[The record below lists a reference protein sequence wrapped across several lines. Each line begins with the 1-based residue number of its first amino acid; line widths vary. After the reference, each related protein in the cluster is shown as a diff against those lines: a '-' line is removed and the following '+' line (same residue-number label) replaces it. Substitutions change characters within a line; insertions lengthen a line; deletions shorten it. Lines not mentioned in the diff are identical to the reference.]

1 MHNEVMIKRLIS
13 SPKDQSYFL
22 FGPRGTGKTTWVH
35 AEYPKAIYIDLLDA
49 SLRDRLLAH
58 PQQLSDLIPPST
70 KEWVIIDEIQLVPAL
85 LHEVHR
91 LISSKKYKFVL
102 TGSSARSLR
111 RKGVNLLGGRARTLL
126 FHPLTA
132 VELGQR
138 FDLLRSLRYGHLPQ
152 SYLGKSPQSYLK
164 GYVLNYIKNEVKQ
177 EGLTRNIGAFSRFLE
192 IASFS
197 QGGVLNY
204 TEIAREA
211 SIDRMVVVHYF
222 DILEDLLIGSRLP
235 VFTKKAKRRLVTH
248 HKFYYFDVGVYR
260 AIRPLG
266 PLDMPESVSGAAME
280 TLVLQELRAVN
291 DALDL
296 GYEIYYW
303 RTSNKAE
310 VDFVLYGEKGLI
322 AVEVKCSSRLTS
334 DMFRGLKSFKADYPV
349 AKSYLVYA
357 GRRREYR
364 DDVQVIGVEEFLQTL
379 PKILNGHH
387 E

>member
-1 MHNEVMIKRLIS
+1 MHNEVMIKRLFS

-22 FGPRGTGKTTWVH
+22 FGPRGTGKTTWAHV
-35 AEYPKAIYIDLLDA
+35 EYPKAIYIDLLDA

-70 KEWVIIDEIQLVPAL
+70 KEWIIIDEIQFVPAL

-91 LISSKKYKFVL
+91 LISTKKYKFVL

-111 RKGVNLLGGRARTLL
+111 RKGVNLLGGRAMTRS

-132 VELGQR
+132 IELGEQ
-138 FDLLRSLRYGHLPQ
+138 FYLLQSLQYGHLPEA
-152 SYLGKSPQSYLK
+152 YLGKSPQAYLK

-211 SIDRMVVVHYF
+211 SIDRMVVINYF

-235 VFTKKAKRRLVTH
+235 VFTKKAKRRLVMH
-248 HKFYYFDVGVYR
+248 HKFYYFDVGIYR
-260 AIRPLG
+260 AIRPIG

-280 TLVLQELRAVN
+280 TLVLQELRAIN

-322 AVEVKCSSRLTS
+322 AIEVKCSSRLTS
-334 DMFRGLKSFKADYPV
+334 EMFRGLKSFKADYPV
-349 AKSYLVYA
+349 AKSYLVYV
-357 GRRREYR
+357 GNRREYR
-364 DDVQVIGVEEFLQTL
+364 DDMQVIGVKEFLQTL
-379 PKILNGHH
+379 PRILH
-387 E
+387 

>member
-13 SPKDQSYFL
+13 SPEDQSYFL
-22 FGPRGTGKTTWVH
+22 FGPRGTGKTTWVR
-35 AEYPKAIYIDLLDA
+35 AEYPKAVYIDLLDA

-70 KEWVIIDEIQLVPAL
+70 KEWIIIDEIQFVPAL

-111 RKGVNLLGGRARTLL
+111 RKGVNLLGGRALTRL

-132 VELGQR
+132 RELGQQ
-138 FDLLRSLRYGHLPQ
+138 FDLLRSLQYGHLPQ
-152 SYLGKSPQSYLK
+152 AYLGKSPQAYLK

-211 SIDRMVVVHYF
+211 SIDRMVVIHYF

-235 VFTKKAKRRLVTH
+235 VFTKKAKRRLVMH

-260 AIRPLG
+260 AIRPIG

-296 GYEIYYW
+296 GYGIYYW

-334 DMFRGLKSFKADYPV
+334 DMFRGLKSFKADYPMV
-349 AKSYLVYA
+349 QSYLVYA
-357 GRRREYR
+357 GHRREYR
-364 DDVQVIGVEEFLQTL
+364 DGVQVVGVEEFLQTL
-379 PKILNGHH
+379 PKIFQI
-387 E
+387 

>member
-1 MHNEVMIKRLIS
+1 MGACKVSR
-13 SPKDQSYFL
+13 
-22 FGPRGTGKTTWVH
+22 
-35 AEYPKAIYIDLLDA
+35 AIYIDLLDA

-58 PQQLSDLIPPST
+58 PQQLSDLIPTLT
-70 KEWVIIDEIQLVPAL
+70 KEWIIIDEIQFVPAL

-91 LISSKKYKFVL
+91 LISTKKYKFVL

-111 RKGVNLLGGRARTLL
+111 RKGVNLLGGRALTRS

-132 VELGQR
+132 IELGQR
-138 FDLLRSLRYGHLPQ
+138 FDLLRSLQYGHLPQ
-152 SYLGKSPQSYLK
+152 AYLGKSPHAYLK
-164 GYVLNYIKNEVKQ
+164 GYVLNYLKNEVKQ

-211 SIDRMVVVHYF
+211 SIDRMVVMHYF
-222 DILEDLLIGSRLP
+222 DILEDLLMASRLP
-235 VFTKKAKRRLVTH
+235 VFTKKAKRRLVMH

-260 AIRPLG
+260 AIRPMG

-310 VDFVLYGEKGLI
+310 VDFILYGEKGLVAI
-322 AVEVKCSSRLTS
+322 EVKCSSRFTS
-334 DMFRGLKSFKADYPV
+334 DMFRGLKSFKTDYPM
-349 AKSYLVYA
+349 AKSYLVY
-357 GRRREYR
+357 GGNRREYR
-364 DDVQVIGVEEFLQTL
+364 DDTQVIGVEEFLQTL
-379 PKILNGHH
+379 PKILN
-387 E
+387 

>member
-13 SPKDQSYFL
+13 SPTDQSYFL

-35 AEYPKAIYIDLLDA
+35 AQYPEAIYIDLLDA

-58 PQQLSDLIPPST
+58 PQQLSDLIPTST
-70 KEWVIIDEIQLVPAL
+70 KEWIIIDEIQFVPAL

-91 LISSKKYKFVL
+91 LISTKKYKFVL

-111 RKGVNLLGGRARTLL
+111 RKGVNLLGGRALTCS

-132 VELGQR
+132 IELGQR
-138 FDLLRSLRYGHLPQ
+138 FDLFRSLQYGHLPQ
-152 SYLGKSPQSYLK
+152 AYLGKSPQAYLK
-164 GYVLNYIKNEVKQ
+164 GYVLNYFKNEVKQ

-211 SIDRMVVVHYF
+211 SIDRMVVMHYF
-222 DILEDLLIGSRLP
+222 DILEDLLMGSRLP
-235 VFTKKAKRRLVTH
+235 VFTKKAKRRLVMH

-260 AIRPLG
+260 AIRPMG

-310 VDFVLYGEKGLI
+310 VDFILYGEKGVVAI
-322 AVEVKCSSRLTS
+322 EVKCSSRLTS
-334 DMFRGLKSFKADYPV
+334 DMFRGLKSFKTDYPM
-349 AKSYLVYA
+349 AKSYLVY
-357 GRRREYR
+357 GGNRREYR
-364 DDVQVIGVEEFLQTL
+364 DDTQVIGAEEFLQTL
-379 PKILNGHH
+379 PKILN
-387 E
+387 